1 MFASHP
7 IIVVL
12 EKYSKEF
19 IGQTWQIWKTTYKAK
34 QEKKKKI
41 SEIFT
46 YPSKILDLRFEESFI
61 LLDKVVRSM
70 PPLCPPKS
78 YSNPNSQYL

>member
-1 MFASHP
+1 MFASHS

-34 QEKKKKI
+34 QEKKKK

-46 YPSKILDLRFEESFI
+46 FPSKTLDLRFEGNNLSFCWM
-61 LLDKVVRSM
+61 R
-70 PPLCPPKS
+70 
-78 YSNPNSQYL
+78 

>member
-1 MFASHP
+1 MFASHS

-34 QEKKKKI
+34 QEKKKV
-41 SEIFT
+41 
-46 YPSKILDLRFEESFI
+46 RF
-61 LLDKVVRSM
+61 LLSPAKH
-70 PPLCPPKS
+70 
-78 YSNPNSQYL
+78 

>member
-1 MFASHP
+1 MFASHS

-34 QEKKKKI
+34 QEKKKKKWDFYFPQQNI
-41 SEIFT
+41 RPQIWG
-46 YPSKILDLRFEESFI
+46 
-61 LLDKVVRSM
+61 
-70 PPLCPPKS
+70 
-78 YSNPNSQYL
+78 Q

>member
-19 IGQTWQIWKTTYKAK
+19 IGQTWQIRNVTITFSLPTPYNYLQSKAR
-34 QEKKKKI
+34 KKI
-41 SEIFT
+41 KSEIFT
-46 YPSKILDLRFEESFI
+46 FPSKTSDLRFEGNNLSFCWM
-61 LLDKVVRSM
+61 R
-70 PPLCPPKS
+70 
-78 YSNPNSQYL
+78 